1 MPIRNDDLV
10 RVTQRTGSLRG
21 LKEVLQERR
30 GPRVAFF
37 KAEIERTVYY
47 AFDHGRDPLSPV
59 VQLFLSGVHIKNE
72 VGTLYRNYTPRTEAD
87 VGIVN
92 VCAGLFYR
100 DDGQGRQQEL
110 LDLVQHWR
118 ERDFVYVTTVGLPDL
133 FRDEY
138 PLPNRPAPNIDVTRE
153 TSSNPQAHD
162 GFHTVH
168 RLYMAAAFRI
178 LRAKQQ
184 VGGREGVA
192 ALLVDGNT
200 GDVLS
205 WGLKDPTHPAL
216 HAESSALFAWGRR
229 LPANARVYSTLKPCK
244 MCAGLISTLSGGHHR
259 VYYGQSD
266 PALAA
271 QGTALDED
279 HSSRLLDGR
288 RRVAGVR
295 GIVPIYHDRS
305 RSGVTLAEMLDDEFQ
320 RSGRGSVI
328 DFATSNDARDIYH
341 RSDRMLEGKIAKY
354 ADDRRNDLNR
364 NVWAV
369 LSHLTTF
376 LNDIGVPTRQLAGPT

>member
-1 MPIRNDDLV
+1 
-10 RVTQRTGSLRG
+10 
-21 LKEVLQERR
+21 
-30 GPRVAFF
+30 
-37 KAEIERTVYY
+37 
-47 AFDHGRDPLSPV
+47 
-59 VQLFLSGVHIKNE
+59 
-72 VGTLYRNYTPRTEAD
+72 
-87 VGIVN
+87 
-92 VCAGLFYR
+92 
-100 DDGQGRQQEL
+100 
-110 LDLVQHWR
+110 
-118 ERDFVYVTTVGLPDL
+118 
-133 FRDEY
+133 
-138 PLPNRPAPNIDVTRE
+138 
-153 TSSNPQAHD
+153 
-162 GFHTVH
+162 
-168 RLYMAAAFRI
+168 MAAAFRI

-192 ALLVDGNT
+192 TLLVDGNA

-216 HAESSALFAWGRR
+216 HAESSALFGWGRH

-266 PALAA
+266 PATAA

-288 RRVAGVR
+288 RHVAGVR

-305 RSGVTLAEMLDDEFQ
+305 KDRVTLVEMLDDEFQ

-328 DFATSNDARDIYH
+328 DFATSDTARDIYH

-376 LNDIGVPTRQLAGPT
+376 LNDINVPTTRLAGPS